1 MSSTF
6 GNVLHL
12 SIFGQSHSPA
22 IGCSL
27 DGIPAGIAVDQEK
40 LQAFLDRRAPGR
52 DETATKRREADAAH
66 IIAGVVDGHTT
77 GAPIAAIIENTNT
90 RSKDYSELRRKP
102 RPGHADYP
110 ARVKYHNMHDVAGG
124 GHFSGRLTAPLCI
137 AGGIALQALE
147 AHGIQ
152 VMAHVAQIGGISD
165 LPMDD
170 MVYREADR
178 KAILTNDL
186 PCIDA
191 AAAGRMREEILA
203 ARDELD
209 SIGGIVEC
217 GIYGLPAGIGDPM
230 FDGIENRIAQIAF
243 GIPAVK
249 GVEFGM
255 GFAVAAMRGSENNDP
270 YRIDAETGKIEVDPT
285 RRRHPGRYF
294 DRRARHVAYGR
305 KADALHW
312 PRAADRGHGRHGK
325 YRTLGP
331 RSSRSLHRPPSCP
344 RSRSSRSAGHLGRP
358 PRGRRPALTRLTW
371 VACQLCHY
379 VKGASMDLAD
389 IRQTIDGIDTT
400 LLNSFVERMDI
411 ATEVAKSKI
420 EMGKAV
426 FDPARERSKLNNLA
440 SRAPERYEAQ
450 TITLFRLLMSMSKAE
465 QQRYINE
472 LKGIT
477 VSQKAHATAAAFD
490 TPFPQTATVAC
501 QGVEGAYSQ
510 IAACKLFDVPD
521 IAFFETFEGVMRAV
535 RDGFCEFGVLPIE
548 NSTAGSVNAVYDL
561 LAQFDFHIVRSLRL
575 KIDHNMLVKPGTKLA
590 DVREV
595 YSHGQAIAQCAGFI
609 ESHDLHATKY
619 PNTAMSAEMVA
630 NSDRTDVAAIA
641 SRSCAALYGLEVLES
656 NIQDSDNNYTRFVV
670 ISREPRVYPGANRTS
685 LMITTANEPG
695 ALYRV
700 LERFYALNINLIKL
714 ESRPIP
720 GRDFEFMFYFDLDCP
735 FGSKALDD
743 LLDSIDDVCESF
755 TYFGSYTEVL

>member
-1 MSSTF
+1 
-6 GNVLHL
+6 
-12 SIFGQSHSPA
+12 
-22 IGCSL
+22 
-27 DGIPAGIAVDQEK
+27 
-40 LQAFLDRRAPGR
+40 
-52 DETATKRREADAAH
+52 
-66 IIAGVVDGHTT
+66 
-77 GAPIAAIIENTNT
+77 
-90 RSKDYSELRRKP
+90 
-102 RPGHADYP
+102 
-110 ARVKYHNMHDVAGG
+110 
-124 GHFSGRLTAPLCI
+124 
-137 AGGIALQALE
+137 
-147 AHGIQ
+147 
-152 VMAHVAQIGGISD
+152 
-165 LPMDD
+165 
-170 MVYREADR
+170 
-178 KAILTNDL
+178 
-186 PCIDA
+186 
-191 AAAGRMREEILA
+191 
-203 ARDELD
+203 
-209 SIGGIVEC
+209 
-217 GIYGLPAGIGDPM
+217 
-230 FDGIENRIAQIAF
+230 
-243 GIPAVK
+243 
-249 GVEFGM
+249 
-255 GFAVAAMRGSENNDP
+255 
-270 YRIDAETGKIEVDPT
+270 
-285 RRRHPGRYF
+285 
-294 DRRARHVAYGR
+294 
-305 KADALHW
+305 
-312 PRAADRGHGRHGK
+312 
-325 YRTLGP
+325 
-331 RSSRSLHRPPSCP
+331 
-344 RSRSSRSAGHLGRP
+344 
-358 PRGRRPALTRLTW
+358 
-371 VACQLCHY
+371 
-379 VKGASMDLAD
+379 MDLAD

-450 TITLFRLLMSMSKAE
+450 IIALFRLLMSMSKAE

-575 KIDHNMLVKPGTKLA
+575 KIDHNLLVKPGTKLA
-590 DVREV
+590 DIREV

-609 ESHDLHATKY
+609 ESHDLHAIKY

-630 NSDRTDVAAIA
+630 KCMVAAIA
-641 SRSCAALYGLEVLES
+641 SRSCATLYGLEVLEP

-720 GRDFEFMFYFDLDCP
+720 GKDFEFRFYFDVEASVWNKDTQTVLSQLEKEE
-735 FGSKALDD
+735 F
-743 LLDSIDDVCESF
+743 F
-755 TYFGSYTEVL
+755 TFLGAYSEVF